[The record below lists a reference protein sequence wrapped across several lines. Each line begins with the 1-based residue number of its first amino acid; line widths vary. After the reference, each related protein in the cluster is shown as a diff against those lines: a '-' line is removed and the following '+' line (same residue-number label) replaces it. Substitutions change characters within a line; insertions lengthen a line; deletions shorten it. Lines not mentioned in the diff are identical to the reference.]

1 MKNEMLLQLVIKINT
16 SARIFGFLFSCYLP
30 FYHPLELGCVH
41 CIIKISLNKRCPFY
55 DILFSKAV
63 LELHTFHH
71 VIERCLFIVLMSL
84 SPVKILQM
92 HKKMNVFFIFGTIS
106 IFYTHKEAIIWEKSK
121 KQASQRMDDCESRK
135 FLIFTVV

>member
-41 CIIKISLNKRCPFY
+41 CIIKISLNKRCPFH

-71 VIERCLFIVLMSL
+71 VIERCSFIVLMSL

-92 HKKMNVFFIFGTIS
+92 RKKMNVFFIFVLYLYFTLIKRQLYGKRAKNKH
-106 IFYTHKEAIIWEKSK
+106 HKEWMIVKVEN
-121 KQASQRMDDCESRK
+121 
-135 FLIFTVV
+135 F